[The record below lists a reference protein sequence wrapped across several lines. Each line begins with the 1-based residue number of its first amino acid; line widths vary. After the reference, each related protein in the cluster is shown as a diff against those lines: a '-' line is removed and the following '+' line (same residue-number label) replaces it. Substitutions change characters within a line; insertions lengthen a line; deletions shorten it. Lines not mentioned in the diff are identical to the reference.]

1 MNDAAADYQ
10 IAYDMAVAKYGDQSP
25 QALAAEREALK
36 FFKGLR
42 APVTPV
48 VQKQKETSWA
58 S

>member
-1 MNDAAADYQ
+1 MNDTAASLQ
-10 IAYDMAVAKYGDQSP
+10 QEYDQAVAQYGDQSP